1 MRKSAMRKPA
11 RRRIVLVDNG
21 SLRPQ
26 ATFNLRRLA
35 HALSQATGEAVEA
48 ASLLHSFKIP
58 PEKLDGQKAVSLGP
72 LAERHA
78 AEGVTE
84 LLILPFFFGPSQALT
99 GYLPERLAE
108 VQASYPRLG
117 VKVALPLV
125 DSQEAIDLR
134 LAQLLAD
141 NVRERMAGLSCQKV
155 SQQEVSRQ
163 KASRPAVVL
172 VDHGSPIPEVTA
184 VRNYLAGQ
192 LSVLLADEAS
202 CVTFASMERRDGAA
216 YRFNEPLLEHLLTS
230 PALAHGE
237 VILSMLFLSP
247 GRHAGEGGDI
257 AEMCEQAMSR
267 SPGLSVTTTR
277 LVGEN
282 DAIVGILATRLQQA
296 LAGEPLLAELPAIG
310 AGVA

>member
-1 MRKSAMRKPA
+1 MRK
-11 RRRIVLVDNG
+11 ILLVDNG

-26 ATFNLRRLA
+26 ATLNLRRLA
-35 HALSQATGEAVEA
+35 HALSQATGESVEA
-48 ASLLHSFKIP
+48 ASLLHSYKIP
-58 PEKLDGQKAVSLGP
+58 PEKLDGQKAITLGP

-78 AEGVTE
+78 AQGVTE

-99 GYLPERLAE
+99 QYLPERLAE
-108 VQASYPRLG
+108 VQARYPRLS

-125 DSQEAIDLR
+125 DSQATVDLR

-141 NVRERMAGLSCQKV
+141 NVRERLAGLS
-155 SQQEVSRQ
+155 
-163 KASRPAVVL
+163 RPKVVL

-192 LSVLLADEAS
+192 LSVLLADEAG
-202 CVTFASMERRDGAA
+202 CVTFASMERRDGEA
-216 YRFNEPLLEHLLTS
+216 YRFNEPLLEDLLTS
-230 PALAHGE
+230 PALTDSD

-257 AEMCEQAMSR
+257 AEICEQAMSR
-267 SPGLSVTTTR
+267 SPGLNVTKTR

-282 DAIVGILATRLQQA
+282 DAIVDILATRLQQV
-296 LAGEPLLAELPAIG
+296 LAGGPLLAELPATG
-310 AGVA
+310 ANAVT

>member
-1 MRKSAMRKPA
+1 MRKPVL
-11 RRRIVLVDNG
+11 RKVVLVDNG

-26 ATFNLRRLA
+26 ATLNLRRVA
-35 HALSQATGEAVEA
+35 HSLSQATGEAVEA
-48 ASLLHSFKIP
+48 ASLLHSYKIP
-58 PEKLDGQKAVSLGP
+58 PEALDGYKAVSLGP
-72 LAERHA
+72 LAERYA

-84 LLILPFFFGPSQALT
+84 LLVLPFFFGPSQALT

-108 VQASYPRLG
+108 VQANYPQLSVR
-117 VKVALPLV
+117 VTLPLV
-125 DSQEAIDLR
+125 DSRATLDLR
-134 LAQLLAD
+134 LAQLLAE
-141 NVRERMAGLSCQKV
+141 NVREKMSGL
-155 SQQEVSRQ
+155 
-163 KASRPAVVL
+163 SRPAVVL

-192 LSVLLADEAS
+192 LSVLLADEAG
-202 CVTFASMERRDGAA
+202 CVTFASMERRDGEA
-216 YRFNEPLLEHLLTS
+216 YRFNEPLLEDLLVS
-230 PALAHGE
+230 PALAHRD

-282 DAIVGILATRLQQA
+282 DAIVDILATRLQQA
-296 LAGEPLLAELPAIG
+296 LAGEPLLAELPPTESLA
-310 AGVA
+310 AR

>member
-1 MRKSAMRKPA
+1 MRK
-11 RRRIVLVDNG
+11 IVLVDNG

-26 ATFNLRRLA
+26 ATLNLRRLA
-35 HALSQATGEAVEA
+35 HSLSQATGEAVEA
-48 ASLLHSFKIP
+48 ASLLHSYKIP
-58 PEKLDGQKAVSLGP
+58 AEKLDGHKAVSLGP
-72 LAERHA
+72 LAERYA

-84 LLILPFFFGPSQALT
+84 LLVLSFFFGPSQALT

-108 VQASYPRLG
+108 VQAKYPQLS

-125 DSQEAIDLR
+125 DSQATVDLR

-141 NVRERMAGLSCQKV
+141 NVRERMSGLLVEKD
-155 SQQEVSRQ
+155 
-163 KASRPAVVL
+163 SRPTVVL

-202 CVTFASMERRDGAA
+202 CVTFASMERRDGEA
-216 YRFNEPLLEHLLTS
+216 YRFNEPLLEDLLVS
-230 PALAHGE
+230 PALAHSD

-257 AEMCEQAMSR
+257 AEMCEQAKSR

-282 DAIVGILATRLQQA
+282 DAIVDILTTRLQQA
-296 LAGEPLLAELPAIG
+296 LAGDQLLLELPPSSG
-310 AGVA
+310 T

>member
-1 MRKSAMRKPA
+1 MRK
-11 RRRIVLVDNG
+11 ILLVDNG

-26 ATFNLRRLA
+26 ATLNLRRLA
-35 HALSQATGEAVEA
+35 HALGQATGEEVEA
-48 ASLLHSFKIP
+48 TSLLHSYKIP
-58 PEKLDGQKAVSLGP
+58 PEKLDGHKAVTLGP
-72 LAERHA
+72 LAERLA

-99 GYLPERLAE
+99 HYLPERLAE
-108 VQASYPRLG
+108 VQASYPQLG

-125 DSQEAIDLR
+125 DSQAPVDLR
-134 LAQLLAD
+134 LVRLLAE
-141 NVRERMAGLSCQKV
+141 NVRERMAGLSQPK
-155 SQQEVSRQ
+155 
-163 KASRPAVVL
+163 VVL

-202 CVTFASMERRDGAA
+202 CVTFASMERRDGEA
-216 YRFNEPLLEHLLTS
+216 YRFNEPLLVDLLAS
-230 PALAHGE
+230 PSMAHGE

-257 AEMCEQAMSR
+257 AEICEQAMAR
-267 SPGLSVTTTR
+267 APGLSATTTR

-282 DAIVGILATRLQQA
+282 DAIVDILVTRLRQA
-296 LAGEPLLAELPAIG
+296 LAGEPLLEKMPPLG
-310 AGVA
+310 ASS

>member
-1 MRKSAMRKPA
+1 MSVGIFSGASPEASMQSSLRK
-11 RRRIVLVDNG
+11 IVLIDNG

-26 ATFNLRRLA
+26 ATLNLRRLA

-58 PEKLDGQKAVSLGP
+58 AEQLDGRKAVTLGP
-72 LAERHA
+72 LAERYA
-78 AEGVTE
+78 AEGVRE

-99 GYLPERLAE
+99 RYLPERLAE
-108 VQASYPRLG
+108 VQASYPQLS

-125 DSQEAIDLR
+125 DPQASVDLR

-141 NVRERMAGLSCQKV
+141 NVRERMAGLTQP
-155 SQQEVSRQ
+155 R
-163 KASRPAVVL
+163 VVL
-172 VDHGSPIPEVTA
+172 VYHGSPIPEVTA

-192 LSVLLADEAS
+192 LSVLLGDEAG
-202 CVTFASMERRDGAA
+202 CVTFASMERRDGEA
-216 YRFNEPLLEHLLTS
+216 YRFNEPLLEHLLAS
-230 PALAHGE
+230 PALAQGD

-257 AEMCEQAMSR
+257 AEICERAMAQ
-267 SPGLSVTTTR
+267 SPGLNVVTTR

-282 DAIVGILATRLQQA
+282 DAIVDILVTRLQQA
-296 LAGEPLLAELPAIG
+296 LAGKPLLTVIPATG
-310 AGVA
+310 TSAT